1 MQPHFCDS
9 MISPLEYE
17 HFQLVIT
24 ILQHPFDYSFHSY
37 FCNHLHFHVIS
48 VTSFILK
55 LKLNLCDS
63 RPGSTQVSCKN
74 PHKPACAAIAKIW
87 TTCKTSYMLALRW
100 VIFSCLVDWQA
111 VCTDLDSVMIGL
123 YFPWIHEPSVGMTPK
138 KKTRKSSWWNE
149 HSMGLNVY
157 MNTWLFCEKSTWSI
171 NPFYWSK

>member
-1 MQPHFCDS
+1 MLGNKADVVIWLKFQKLSGIFLQYVSFIIHCIYLLVCKGIRFIPRQTNVQPHFCDS

-100 VIFSCLVDWQA
+100 VIFSCLVD
-111 VCTDLDSVMIGL
+111 
-123 YFPWIHEPSVGMTPK
+123 
-138 KKTRKSSWWNE
+138 
-149 HSMGLNVY
+149 
-157 MNTWLFCEKSTWSI
+157 
-171 NPFYWSK
+171 